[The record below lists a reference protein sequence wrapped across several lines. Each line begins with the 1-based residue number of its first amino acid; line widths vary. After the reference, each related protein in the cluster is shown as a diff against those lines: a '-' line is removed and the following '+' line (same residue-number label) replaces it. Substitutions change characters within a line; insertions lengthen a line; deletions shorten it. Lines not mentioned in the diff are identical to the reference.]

1 MVLLGAVV
9 SLAGCAGEGRGAAV
23 PPEVG
28 SSVPS
33 VTAPSAAVVAEP
45 AVRSAP
51 TASEP
56 VERGAVPRV
65 LPDGPPFG
73 VVDYLVPDG
82 FIKDIVQRGRMPLA
96 GRSVWGPFRGPSE
109 RRLRLE
115 LESPVYDFCDDAQAF
130 EAITGQAY
138 RDGARFPRNT
148 YADLVLD
155 RQQMGCDGESV
166 SDEYRHNRWALRT
179 NDRGGTVRFRERT
192 EALEYQQEQAAAER
206 EKYGNTVDAW
216 PFGISTN
223 GVGSR
228 RVLFSFPDIDSPVD
242 EVRLLDGS
250 VTVVNGALRGMVR
263 NWSRTLWAYSVR
275 VAAHGRTFEW
285 PLSVQPG
292 ELAPFQIDD
301 WDGPT
306 DPSGIDVEISAE
318 MLPEADV
325 SRLFV
330 FTQTHGWR
338 EYAEDMPWGWF
349 PREFQDALSAESSRE
364 IALWRLRIDLE
375 EGATSHPW
383 IDFQGHWRG
392 DTHEKTIAGQLH
404 FDNLRAYR
412 AFFTYSHPTGDVRR
426 LSPSPPVLR
435 DLRRLTL
442 FAASAND
449 GFLEAE
455 KFPVCRN
462 DGEWENGCDTQY
474 GVGFEY
480 PISSE
485 QFTSLGLDPRLYE
498 RWHETVPRL
507 GWAVWIG
514 NASAHDN

>member
-1 MVLLGAVV
+1 M
-9 SLAGCAGEGRGAAV
+9 
-23 PPEVG
+23 
-28 SSVPS
+28 
-33 VTAPSAAVVAEP
+33 
-45 AVRSAP
+45 
-51 TASEP
+51 
-56 VERGAVPRV
+56 PRV

-82 FIKDIVQRGRMPLA
+82 FINDIVQRGRMPLA

-109 RRLRLE
+109 RGLRLE
-115 LESPVYDFCDDAQAF
+115 LESPVYDLCDDAQAF

-148 YADLVLD
+148 YADLVFE
-155 RQQMGCDGESV
+155 RQQMGCDGGPV
-166 SDEYRHNRWALRT
+166 SDVYRHNRWALRT

-192 EALEYQQEQAAAER
+192 EALEYQREQAAAER
-206 EKYGNTVDAW
+206 EEFRNTVDAW
-216 PFGISTN
+216 PFGISPN

-228 RVLFSFPDIDSPVD
+228 RVLISFPDIDSPVD

-250 VTVVNGALRGMVR
+250 VTVVNGALRGMMR
-263 NWSRTLWAYSVR
+263 NWSRTLWAYSVS

-292 ELAPFQIDD
+292 ELVPFQIDE
-301 WDGPT
+301 WDGPS
-306 DPSGIDVEISAE
+306 DAREIDIVISAE
-318 MLPEADV
+318 MVPEADL
-325 SRLFV
+325 SRMFV
-330 FTQTHGWR
+330 VAQTHGWR
-338 EYAEDMPWGWF
+338 EYADDMAWEWF
-349 PREFQDALSAESSRE
+349 PREFEDALSADAARE
-364 IALWRLRIDLE
+364 IELHRLFIE
-375 EGATSHPW
+375 FAGGASSHPW
-383 IDFQGHWRG
+383 IDFPEEWQHR
-392 DTHEKTIAGQLH
+392 TYRITMSRQLQ
-404 FDNLRAYR
+404 FDHLRAYQ
-412 AFFTYSHPTGDVRR
+412 AFFTYSHQPDDVHR

-480 PISSE
+480 PTSSE

-498 RWHETVPRL
+498 RWHEAAHSLHWT
-507 GWAVWIG
+507 VWIG
-514 NASAHDN
+514 DARAHDN